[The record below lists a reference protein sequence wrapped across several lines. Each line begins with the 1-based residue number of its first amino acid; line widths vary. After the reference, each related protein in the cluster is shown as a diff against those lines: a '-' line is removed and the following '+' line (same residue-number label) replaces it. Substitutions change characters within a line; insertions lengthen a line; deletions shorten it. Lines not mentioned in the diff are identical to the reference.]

1 MGFLQQAT
9 AKASNTLAKV
19 DPSTAISREL
29 TKVAQPV
36 EKGINQLGS
45 EIDKAVNQVI
55 PGGWATVAAA
65 AAIYATGG
73 FGSFGSAAAAGGA
86 EAAGYTAAE
95 LAAAEGAAGATAAEY
110 TALTQAGA
118 AQAAGATT
126 ASELASA
133 AVAPAGTGM
142 SVTPAA
148 TSAANPYELA
158 AKSGQGLAFPEAPSI
173 ANMGGGQGLVVDAAT
188 MPQIGALDVGQVG
201 QLSAA
206 GLTTGY
212 ALPKIGVMDA
222 AGTKSFIDQNKK
234 KDEAQPTTTS
244 TVTDN
249 TVDRTSAFA
258 EALGLIYKRRKE
270 SLSRRS
276 YAEGGVVEPVKPTVT
291 PATATITGT
300 TDTKLA
306 PVATTAGPV
315 TAAAPTVAGVT
326 ATGVT
331 APTKVGTTAI
341 TADTAQGKV
350 ETALAGVKAEEGTVS
365 KAAQITAE
373 AMKPEDTALSGVQA
387 AQGVATKVVAPTD
400 RKLETGELVSGS
412 AVDMAK
418 VEDTLAKA
426 QAAQGTV
433 TEEMTTQGQLNKLLT
448 DFDAKAPPPWA
459 SASIR
464 AVTAQLAA
472 RGLGASSLAGQAVI
486 QATLEAGLPIAQA
499 DAKVFENMGLVNLSN
514 RQQTAVLVAQQRAD
528 FLKQDFDDNFKARV
542 LNAAKISDIA
552 NKNFDAATTIAL
564 ENARIVSSM
573 DIANLS
579 ARNAVVLAKA
589 AQMANLETT
598 NLNNRQLVAVE
609 NSKAFLAMDLK
620 NLDNKQQ
627 VSLFKAK
634 EVADSIISDT
644 ASANA
649 IKATNAT
656 NALEAEKINASLAL
670 SASQYNAAELNKVAI
685 FNKTASDEMVRFNAQ
700 ESNDRAEFN
709 ATMTN
714 QINVANA
721 KLLADI
727 SMANTR
733 ETNAMAAVNAKNA
746 TDLAASTYAQLSQTY
761 RDQIEQSWKTTDNA
775 NDRANKIAVTT
786 LTANAQ
792 TKAAEFNADAAFSAA
807 IGQLSISLMA
817 GGGSK
822 VVMDEILNAFKGLK
836 NILTG
841 K

>member
-1 MGFLQQAT
+1 
-9 AKASNTLAKV
+9 
-19 DPSTAISREL
+19 
-29 TKVAQPV
+29 
-36 EKGINQLGS
+36 
-45 EIDKAVNQVI
+45 
-55 PGGWATVAAA
+55 
-65 AAIYATGG
+65 
-73 FGSFGSAAAAGGA
+73 
-86 EAAGYTAAE
+86 
-95 LAAAEGAAGATAAEY
+95 
-110 TALTQAGA
+110 
-118 AQAAGATT
+118 
-126 ASELASA
+126 
-133 AVAPAGTGM
+133 
-142 SVTPAA
+142 
-148 TSAANPYELA
+148 
-158 AKSGQGLAFPEAPSI
+158 
-173 ANMGGGQGLVVDAAT
+173 
-188 MPQIGALDVGQVG
+188 
-201 QLSAA
+201 
-206 GLTTGY
+206 
-212 ALPKIGVMDA
+212 
-222 AGTKSFIDQNKK
+222 
-234 KDEAQPTTTS
+234 
-244 TVTDN
+244 
-249 TVDRTSAFA
+249 
-258 EALGLIYKRRKE
+258 
-270 SLSRRS
+270 
-276 YAEGGVVEPVKPTVT
+276 
-291 PATATITGT
+291 
-300 TDTKLA
+300 
-306 PVATTAGPV
+306 
-315 TAAAPTVAGVT
+315 
-326 ATGVT
+326 
-331 APTKVGTTAI
+331 
-341 TADTAQGKV
+341 
-350 ETALAGVKAEEGTVS
+350 
-365 KAAQITAE
+365 
-373 AMKPEDTALSGVQA
+373 
-387 AQGVATKVVAPTD
+387 
-400 RKLETGELVSGS
+400 
-412 AVDMAK
+412 MAR

-426 QAAQGTV
+426 KAAEGTV

-514 RQQTAVLVAQQRAD
+514 RQQTAILVAQQRAD

-627 VSLFKAK
+627 TNLFKAK
-634 EVADSIISDT
+634 EVADSIVSDT
-644 ASANA
+644 AQANA

-670 SASQYNAAELNKVAI
+670 TASQYNAAELNKVAI
-685 FNKTASDEMVRFNAQ
+685 FNKTASDEMVKFNAQ

-746 TDLAASTYAQLSQTY
+746 TDLSASTYAQLSQTY
-761 RDQIEQSWKTTDNA
+761 RDQIESAWKTTDNA
-775 NDRANKIAVTT
+775 NERANKISIAT
-786 LTANAQ
+786 LQANA
-792 TKAAEFNADAAFSAA
+792 TEKAAQFNADAAFSAA
-807 IGQLSISLMA
+807 IGQLSISIMA

-822 VVMDEILNAFKGLK
+822 TIMDSIVDSFKKLIGIK
-836 NILTG
+836 
-841 K
+841 